1 MMPLIKTRYAI
12 AAVLAMALATIPATL
27 TAQEADAPVVEDAAT
42 TPVSDSTSAEERATA
57 QVPDTAVEIEM
68 DRRFNEFRS
77 KYLDD
82 RAEYI
87 NRWLAVVAIVLTFF
101 GVVATI
107 AGYIGYKKFRDI
119 ESEAHGYIEEIRAH
133 KEQAEKDS
141 QAIEDMLTSQDV
153 ADPTKTKQIEQA
165 IDALQSPEASHI
177 DKARADAYSLQ
188 QEGKIKEAIEK
199 WRSIANVM
207 EGIDNEVAALAWF
220 SIGYLYQ
227 EGKPQVAEM
236 PDSLY
241 KKAINAYNQAIHLD
255 PDYAAAYN
263 NRGVAKDDLKQYE
276 EAIADYDQAIRLD
289 PDYAA
294 AYNNRG
300 NAKRNLEQYKE
311 AIADYDQAVRL
322 DPDDAAA
329 YNNRGNAKNNLEQY
343 EEAIADYNEAIRLD
357 PDNAA
362 VYNNRGN
369 AKRNLEQYEEAIADY
384 NQAIRL
390 DPDYATAYNN
400 RGAAKINLEQY
411 EEAIADYDQAIRLD
425 PDYAV
430 AYYSR
435 AIANIAL
442 DHIEAAEA
450 DLQTALA
457 LAQEAGDEE
466 LATAISATLQEI
478 NDLETR

>member
-42 TPVSDSTSAEERATA
+42 APVSDSTSAEERATA

-119 ESEAHGYIEEIRAH
+119 ESEAQGYIEEIRAH
-133 KEQAEKDS
+133 KKKAEKKL
-141 QAIEDMLTSQDV
+141 QAMENMPTSQDV
-153 ADPTKTKQIEQA
+153 ADPTKAKQIEQA

-177 DKARADAYSLQ
+177 DKAIANAYSLQ
-188 QEGKIKEAIEK
+188 QEDKIKGAIEK
-199 WRSIANVM
+199 WRSIANLM
-207 EGIDNEVAALAWF
+207 EGIDNEVAARAWF

-227 EGKPQVAEM
+227 EGKPEVAEK

-241 KKAINAYNQAIHLD
+241 KKAVDAYNQAI
-255 PDYAAAYN
+255 
-263 NRGVAKDDLKQYE
+263 
-276 EAIADYDQAIRLD
+276 
-289 PDYAA
+289 
-294 AYNNRG
+294 
-300 NAKRNLEQYKE
+300 
-311 AIADYDQAVRL
+311 RL

-329 YNNRGNAKNNLEQY
+329 YNNRGNAKDDLKQYEEAIKDYNEAIRLDPGDAAAYYNRGNAKRNIEQY
-343 EEAIADYNEAIRLD
+343 EEAIKDYNEAIRLD

-362 VYNNRGN
+362 
-369 AKRNLEQYEEAIADY
+369 
-384 NQAIRL
+384 
-390 DPDYATAYNN
+390 AYNY

-411 EEAIADYDQAIRLD
+411 EEAIADYNQAIRLD

-442 DHIEAAEA
+442 DRIETAGA

-457 LAQEAGDEE
+457 LAQETGDEK
-466 LATAISATLQEI
+466 LTTAISAKLQ
-478 NDLETR
+478 

>member
-42 TPVSDSTSAEERATA
+42 APVSDSTSAEERATA

-101 GVVATI
+101 GVVVTI

-133 KEQAEKDS
+133 KNKAEKDS
-141 QAIEDMLTSQDV
+141 QAIKNIMLTSQDV
-153 ADPTKTKQIEQA
+153 ADSTKAKQVEQTV
-165 IDALQSPEASHI
+165 IDARQSPEASHI
-177 DKARADAYSLQ
+177 DKARAEAYSLQ
-188 QEGKIKEAIEK
+188 QEGKIKGAIEK
-199 WRSIANVM
+199 WRSIANFM
-207 EGIDNEVAALAWF
+207 EGIDNEVAARAWF

-227 EGKPQVAEM
+227 KGKPEVAEK
-236 PDSLY
+236 PDSLC
-241 KKAINAYNQAIHLD
+241 KAIDAYN
-255 PDYAAAYN
+255 
-263 NRGVAKDDLKQYE
+263 
-276 EAIADYDQAIRLD
+276 EAI
-289 PDYAA
+289 
-294 AYNNRG
+294 
-300 NAKRNLEQYKE
+300 
-311 AIADYDQAVRL
+311 RL

-329 YNNRGNAKNNLEQY
+329 YNNRGNAKSNLEQY
-343 EEAIADYNEAIRLD
+343 EEAIADYN
-357 PDNAA
+357 
-362 VYNNRGN
+362 
-369 AKRNLEQYEEAIADY
+369 
-384 NQAIRL
+384 
-390 DPDYATAYNN
+390 
-400 RGAAKINLEQY
+400 
-411 EEAIADYDQAIRLD
+411 QAIRLD

-442 DHIEAAEA
+442 DRIETAGA

-457 LAQEAGDEE
+457 LAQETGDEK
-466 LATAISATLQEI
+466 LTTAISAKLQ
-478 NDLETR
+478 